1 MFGEI
6 WPLISVVLGIIILL
20 TLIIGLKL
28 NTFISLIITSMITA
42 LLLGMPLNKI
52 METIENGMGSTLG
65 HIALIFGLGAIL
77 GKLLA
82 DGGGATRIAD
92 TLIAKFGQKHVQWAM
107 LIAAFI
113 VGIALFF
120 EVGLVLLIPLVFTVA
135 KRANVSILK
144 LGLPMVTAL
153 SVTHGFLPP
162 HPGPVVIAKEL
173 KANIGEVLLY
183 GMIIAIPVTLIAGPI
198 FNRFAQKMVPTAY
211 TREGDISSLGTQ
223 KEFKEEEMP
232 GFGISLLTAILP
244 VILMLISTIVQLI
257 TGHEEA
263 TNVFEQ
269 IVYFIGTAGT
279 ALLIA
284 VIFAIFTMG
293 MKQQRKMED
302 IMKSVTHAI
311 YPIGMMLLIIG
322 GGGTFKQ
329 VLIDGGVGDTIAKM
343 FEGTSMSPILL
354 AWIVAAVLRI
364 SLGSATVAAVSTTG
378 IVLPLLEHSDVN
390 VALVVLAIGA
400 GSVILSHVNDAGFWM
415 FKEYF
420 GLTVKETFLTWSL
433 LETIISFQVSGAFQQ
448 GGGAGAVVDRQVDAG
463 GGHADPAHT
472 AFVVEFEDAVVVE
485 PAILGQAVAGG
496 QAVPG
501 LDGGAESKGI
511 VVLMGQRQLFFG
523 VGNDVFD
530 FFRELLNDL

>member
-211 TREGDISSLGTQ
+211 RE
-223 KEFKEEEMP
+223 
-232 GFGISLLTAILP
+232 
-244 VILMLISTIVQLI
+244 
-257 TGHEEA
+257 
-263 TNVFEQ
+263 
-269 IVYFIGTAGT
+269 
-279 ALLIA
+279 
-284 VIFAIFTMG
+284 
-293 MKQQRKMED
+293 
-302 IMKSVTHAI
+302 
-311 YPIGMMLLIIG
+311 
-322 GGGTFKQ
+322 
-329 VLIDGGVGDTIAKM
+329 
-343 FEGTSMSPILL
+343 
-354 AWIVAAVLRI
+354 
-364 SLGSATVAAVSTTG
+364 
-378 IVLPLLEHSDVN
+378 
-390 VALVVLAIGA
+390 
-400 GSVILSHVNDAGFWM
+400 
-415 FKEYF
+415 
-420 GLTVKETFLTWSL
+420 
-433 LETIISFQVSGAFQQ
+433 
-448 GGGAGAVVDRQVDAG
+448 
-463 GGHADPAHT
+463 
-472 AFVVEFEDAVVVE
+472 
-485 PAILGQAVAGG
+485 
-496 QAVPG
+496 
-501 LDGGAESKGI
+501 KGI
-511 VVLMGQRQLFFG
+511 F
-523 VGNDVFD
+523 
-530 FFRELLNDL
+530 LL

>member
-153 SVTHGFLPP
+153 SVSANVSILKLGLPMVTALSVTHGFLPP

-279 ALLIA
+279 AMLIA

-433 LETIISFQVSGAFQQ
+433 LETIISVSGIIFILFISL
-448 GGGAGAVVDRQVDAG
+448 
-463 GGHADPAHT
+463 
-472 AFVVEFEDAVVVE
+472 FV
-485 PAILGQAVAGG
+485 
-496 QAVPG
+496 
-501 LDGGAESKGI
+501 
-511 VVLMGQRQLFFG
+511 
-523 VGNDVFD
+523 
-530 FFRELLNDL
+530 